1 MSRSL
6 VRRASVMIVIAAL
19 TLVALPPAYARPLAG
34 PHSTTGVTTWISAL
48 STWVSSFF
56 FGTSPKGTGPAIHA
70 THAADLSPTSP
81 GTMRTMTGTCID
93 PNGKPVPCNPI

>member
-6 VRRASVMIVIAAL
+6 VRRASVMLLVAAL
-19 TLVALPPAYARPLAG
+19 ALVAVPTVHARPLTG
-34 PHSTTGVTTWISAL
+34 PHSNAAGTSWISAL

-56 FGTSPKGTGPAIHA
+56 LGTSPMGASPALHA
-70 THAADLSPTSP
+70 THAADLSSTSP